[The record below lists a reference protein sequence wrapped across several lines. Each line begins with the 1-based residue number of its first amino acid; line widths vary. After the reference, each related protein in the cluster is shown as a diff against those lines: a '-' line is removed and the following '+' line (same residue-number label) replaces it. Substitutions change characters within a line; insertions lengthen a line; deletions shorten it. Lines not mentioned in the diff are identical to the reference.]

1 MRCPMHMKHV
11 NAVLITPVYW
21 YFHCDFEQNIAL
33 FCAISEFVLLLLF
46 ADASCLTV
54 AIQKIVFF
62 LQGGD
67 TGREVTVETV
77 VEVYPIPN
85 RVEGLGSVVSS
96 PGGLGLPDSGAEP
109 QTKTVFGRFMRNFVP
124 F

>member
-1 MRCPMHMKHV
+1 MS
-11 NAVLITPVYW
+11 
-21 YFHCDFEQNIAL
+21 D
-33 FCAISEFVLLLLF
+33 FVLLLLF
-46 ADASCLTV
+46 AYASCLFNTV

-109 QTKTVFGRFMRNFVP
+109 QPKTVFGRFMRNFVP